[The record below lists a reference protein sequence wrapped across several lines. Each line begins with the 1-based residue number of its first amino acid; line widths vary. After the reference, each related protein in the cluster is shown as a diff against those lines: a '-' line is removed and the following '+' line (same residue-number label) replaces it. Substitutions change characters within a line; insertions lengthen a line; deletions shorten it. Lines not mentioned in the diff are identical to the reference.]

1 MMENNEYIDLFK
13 EAIIKGEDGAL
24 VYDIEVDEFE
34 SYKDEI
40 ETGVLEEVI
49 YGIFS
54 YQVDDRLH
62 QMDTEVEDK
71 IKEALNG
78 EWDVS
83 TSRQDAYPNGYAYY
97 KTTISKNY

>member
-1 MMENNEYIDLFK
+1 
-13 EAIIKGEDGAL
+13 
-24 VYDIEVDEFE
+24 
-34 SYKDEI
+34 
-40 ETGVLEEVI
+40 
-49 YGIFS
+49 
-54 YQVDDRLH
+54 
-62 QMDTEVEDK
+62 MDTEVEDK